1 MLLFS
6 DMDSSLSHQ
15 NTFVIQRERDLAEA
29 KGPEIT
35 RKLCEKPVEGA
46 SLFTDLALIEG
57 CSRNDIGQLMA

>member
-1 MLLFS
+1 VLGFNAAVFRHGLLFVS
-6 DMDSSLSHQ
+6 PEH
-15 NTFVIQRERDLAEA
+15 LAEA